1 MSLGFLLIGFS
12 ILFFNDS
19 MRHPSFFTLIP
30 VIGTCLIIHFSN
42 RNSLV
47 NKILTLK
54 PVVGIGLISYSLY
67 LWHYP
72 LFAFARINGF
82 LKDEIDNTAL
92 ILIIIIILSILTFFF
107 IERPARSKFNSFKFI
122 FSIIFVGIILLF
134 ATNIFFIKKN
144 GYKDRFPE
152 LIQNLLND
160 EKSWDLLVDQNSEK
174 CFDKIDPCFFN
185 TQQNKK
191 IVLFGDSHAG
201 SLSFN
206 LKNRSELENYQF
218 ITIFNP
224 CFNFK
229 NLDFVNINNGKVHKY
244 CNKKN
249 WKIYEKYFK
258 NLKKSVI
265 IISGRFPLYLSN
277 NYFDNL
283 EGGVE
288 KKGKNGIKSNYIW
301 DANEISNLTKDFI
314 DDLLKNENDVILV
327 YPIPEVGFSVPE
339 EIKKKYLGNNN
350 FLKKQNM
357 YLTTSYEV
365 YKHRTKN
372 AFKLFDNLVDSK
384 IYRVY
389 PHEVF
394 CDTVIKNRC
403 MTHDDK
409 NSFYV
414 DDDHLSVK
422 GSEKV
427 NNLIIKIIKKIDSK
441 LN

>member
-1 MSLGFLLIGFS
+1 MF
-12 ILFFNDS
+12 
-19 MRHPSFFTLIP
+19 
-30 VIGTCLIIHFSN
+30 VI
-42 RNSLV
+42 
-47 NKILTLK
+47 
-54 PVVGIGLISYSLY
+54 
-67 LWHYP
+67 
-72 LFAFARINGF
+72 
-82 LKDEIDNTAL
+82 
-92 ILIIIIILSILTFFF
+92 
-107 IERPARSKFNSFKFI
+107 
-122 FSIIFVGIILLF
+122 
-134 ATNIFFIKKN
+134 NIFFISKN
-144 GYKDRFPE
+144 GYKERFPE

-160 EKSWDLLVDQNSEK
+160 EKSWTLLLDQNLEK
-174 CFDKIDPCFFN
+174 CFDKIEPCIFN
-185 TQQNKK
+185 KQQNKK

-201 SLSFN
+201 SLSFD
-206 LKNRSELENYQF
+206 LKNRSYLKNFQF
-218 ITIFNP
+218 ITIFNA

-229 NLDFVNINNGKVHKY
+229 NLDFVNSLNGKIHKY

-249 WKIYEKYFK
+249 WKIYETFFQ
-258 NLKKSVI
+258 NLKNSTV

-277 NYFDNL
+277 FYFDNL

-288 KKGKNGIKSNYIW
+288 KTGENGIKSDYKWN
-301 DANEISNLTKDFI
+301 ANEISNLTKDFI
-314 DDLLKNENDVILV
+314 YDLLKNENKIILV
-327 YPIPEVGFSVPE
+327 YPIPEVGFLVPE
-339 EIKKKYLGNNN
+339 EIKKKYLGNYN
-350 FLKKQNM
+350 FLKNQNM

-427 NNLIIKIIKKIDSK
+427 NNLIIKIIKKIEGRP
-441 LN
+441 N